1 MKIHEKWLVEGTS
14 KPQKTSLHP
23 RMTEAKSPVL
33 GRASPYSRM
42 WLTAVEVVDSSDF
55 FFSIENSHG
64 ARTLLTISPLPRAN
78 SFSSSH
84 LLGIGSEW
92 KYKSRSDSVES
103 AVGIWSTK
111 ACNWSVERSTVR
123 VRVDSNRDR
132 RSKATV
138 CTDQLRGWDM
148 TRATYGDICS
158 FVSPW
163 AGDVFFTLRHRD
175 SNMH

>member
-78 SFSSSH
+78 SFSSLENLS
-84 LLGIGSEW
+84 GVT
-92 KYKSRSDSVES
+92 SR
-103 AVGIWSTK
+103 
-111 ACNWSVERSTVR
+111 
-123 VRVDSNRDR
+123 
-132 RSKATV
+132 
-138 CTDQLRGWDM
+138 RGWAASETLSPYAGGGSVKSNEKNSGPRILERDK
-148 TRATYGDICS
+148 TRFVKLFSCS
-158 FVSPW
+158 
-163 AGDVFFTLRHRD
+163 TLALYNYSRR
-175 SNMH
+175 